1 MLKIKRLL
9 VLSIVI
15 MLISCASQQQPPER
29 QEIPDQV
36 WNDLSRDLAEF
47 QALVTSYN
55 EILEREQARLK
66 VKAEPW
72 TYPKQPFINVAT
84 PLEKKIPVEKIAI
97 AKILS
102 KSGAIKAVI
111 IKYKKAKLE
120 KNEEDYLILPPE
132 IAQLALLQVP
142 VKIEKY
148 TTKKYGVRDKFISVT
163 VSDQLVGLI
172 AGKRRELIQ
181 FLKYDKLIDEAY
193 EIVTKQIKALQE
205 KYNNAPFYIEGFNVT
220 IGLPFSVEIIF
231 KIKY

>member
-1 MLKIKRLL
+1 MD
-9 VLSIVI
+9 VDDGDSIFRH
-15 MLISCASQQQPPER
+15 SCYSFFVSAC
-29 QEIPDQV
+29 
-36 WNDLSRDLAEF
+36 
-47 QALVTSYN
+47 
-55 EILEREQARLK
+55 
-66 VKAEPW
+66 
-72 TYPKQPFINVAT
+72 
-84 PLEKKIPVEKIAI
+84 EKKIPVEKIAI

-102 KSGAIKAVI
+102 KSGGIEAAI

-172 AGKRRELIQ
+172 AGKRRELIK